1 VLITIWAVKALTG
14 ELFIPET
21 THPHIWNHWVD
32 LTTVELTEGLHVLTL
47 KTVRTG
53 LMNYAY
59 IEFVRK

>member
-1 VLITIWAVKALTG
+1 MTG